1 MNPNSKTLAYSG
13 SAKTRKIN
21 KNNHDNPKQSVNNSN
36 TFHVLMQDEENDI
49 ERENKHDEAED
60 QDQDEDQDDGK
71 IRGLGFKSLLGGISW
86 ADECGA

>member
-49 ERENKHDEAED
+49 ERENKHDDD
-60 QDQDEDQDDGK
+60 QDQDDGK